1 MEFSKHA
8 VDFFYKNNNCCT
20 TKSCN
25 FYIKTNLMK
34 NGSKFEAQ
42 YQPHLA
48 TESILSNLWKWQAG
62 RVGSIS
68 KTHFSNSPTVPVIG
82 ALNKGQNLRFFLNS
96 QATLEVRLEK
106 GRKGQAP
113 DSLFTVEKHKNKDR
127 EEEIKTNTWGHKERE
142 NDDCFEAI
150 CILLADL
157 SERKNTKTL
166 PHSLHFFLKGRLN
179 RTKNLLEQEIC

>member
-1 MEFSKHA
+1 MDCEYCAQTLLSSAQEMEFSKHA

-25 FYIKTNLMK
+25 FFKTNLMK

-48 TESILSNLWKWQAG
+48 TEPILSNLWKWQA
-62 RVGSIS
+62 GSIS

-113 DSLFTVEKHKNKDR
+113 DSLY
-127 EEEIKTNTWGHKERE
+127 
-142 NDDCFEAI
+142 
-150 CILLADL
+150 
-157 SERKNTKTL
+157 
-166 PHSLHFFLKGRLN
+166 
-179 RTKNLLEQEIC
+179 